1 MRSKIQDNAGIL
13 CFPWG
18 LPTSPLLGLM
28 INPGTWSEEE
38 LLSHDLRLGLHPTHL
53 CPPVSPLPPSLTS
66 GQSCTRYWGHRRQG
80 LNSACKME
88 SGEDFLAEYH
98 IYRGESAFIMC
109 LRYTNSKLPRL
120 SHIGHALY
128 HKPLGMESL

>member
-1 MRSKIQDNAGIL
+1 MKGKIQDNAGIL

-53 CPPVSPLPPSLTS
+53 YPPVSPSRILDKRPVLHEVLETQKAGS
-66 GQSCTRYWGHRRQG
+66 QQ
-80 LNSACKME
+80 
-88 SGEDFLAEYH
+88 
-98 IYRGESAFIMC
+98 C
-109 LRYTNSKLPRL
+109 L
-120 SHIGHALY
+120 
-128 HKPLGMESL
+128 